1 VWSSPANQD
10 NHWFYNNHWQVN
22 RQCLQLT
29 RLPCVGVTTT
39 SGVSLLLDRPFTTWR
54 LCTHAG
60 FQNPADAGVPASTWH
75 DASSSL
81 PVSITMV
88 HGVQVPSAVQPP
100 RVPCPTNREKTWQR
114 NTRTA
119 IFSPPALT
127 CYGRRLEKRP
137 SLLLDVS
144 SACLRAEYQNKATR
158 AGIETCHA
166 AAIRTQQRPDMN
178 LMKVTHKE
186 HTAGCTYIIHYI

>member
-1 VWSSPANQD
+1 MRVFRIQTPESLPA
-10 NHWFYNNHWQVN
+10 
-22 RQCLQLT
+22 L
-29 RLPCVGVTTT
+29 
-39 SGVSLLLDRPFTTWR
+39 
-54 LCTHAG
+54 
-60 FQNPADAGVPASTWH
+60 H

-88 HGVQVPSAVQPP
+88 HGVQVPSAVQHP
-100 RVPCPTNREKTWQR
+100 RVPCPTNRENTWQR

-137 SLLLDVS
+137 SLLLAVS

-158 AGIETCHA
+158 AGIEICHA